1 MDDQEY
7 MRAALSLA
15 RRGLGRAAPNP
26 SVGCVIVKSGRIMG
40 RGRTHEGGRPH
51 AEAAALAQAG
61 ESARGATAYVTLEPC
76 AVMGRDGPCAAALV
90 NAGVKRVVVACIDP
104 NPLVNG
110 AGIRILKEAGI
121 EVTENVLEGEAQESH
136 QGFFLRV
143 TKKRPMVTLK
153 MAVTGDGMFA
163 PASGK
168 REWITGEQ
176 ARRHVHLERSKHDA
190 ILSSIGTVIN
200 DNPLLTTRLKGI
212 AHKPKRII
220 LDSNLKIPMG
230 SQLVRTVYDAPLWVF
245 HTGGPEDKAEALQAL
260 GVRVF
265 DVGRDLNTILTTLAF
280 EGITRV
286 LYEGGGTAL
295 KAFAEAGIG
304 ERFLLYKALHVKWP
318 GGRALDFDDI
328 ALKLRLNLSETHP
341 IGEDLLEIYTRKA

>member
-1 MDDQEY
+1 

-26 SVGCVIVKSGRIMG
+26 SVGCVIVKNNRIIG

-61 ESARGATAYVTLEPC
+61 GAAQGATAYVTLEPC

-90 NAGVKRVVVACIDP
+90 RAGVKRVVIACIDP

-121 EVTENVLEGEAQESH
+121 EVAENVLEAEARESH

-143 TKKRPMVTLK
+143 IEKRPMVTLK
-153 MAVTGDGMFA
+153 MAVTGNGMFA

-168 REWITGEQ
+168 CEWITGEQ

-190 ILSSIGTVIN
+190 ILSSIGTIIN
-200 DNPLLTTRLKGI
+200 DNPLLTTRLQGI
-212 AHKPKRII
+212 THKPKRII
-220 LDSNLKIPMG
+220 LDSNLKISLD
-230 SQLVRTVYDAPLWVF
+230 SQLVRTISDAPLWVF
-245 HTGGPEDKAEALQAL
+245 HTGGQEDKAEALQAL

-265 DVGRDLNTILTTLAF
+265 NVGRDLKMILATLAL

-286 LYEGGGTAL
+286 LFEGGGMTL

-304 ERFLLYKALHVKWP
+304 ERFLLYKAPHVQWP

-328 ALKLRLNLSETHP
+328 ALKLRLNLSETHGL
-341 IGEDLLEIYTRKA
+341 GEDLLEIYTRKA